1 MAIGGFAIKLQV
13 SSLPV
18 QLGTMIGFARAGR
31 GAVLSYAWDG
41 VQSRIW
47 NEVEEPERNGV
58 VFPRQG
64 SPASAYADFRDTV
77 IARSRRYMDMRI
89 DEAHAELREFGKF
102 EQIGVREPLRF
113 ARQLIE
119 ARDLGIVSESA
130 ALTMLASAA
139 KLFEEE
145 GLDVVMARTKSG
157 INRKLVGGLA
167 GVAGVASLA
176 IGSYMLSVSAPGIA
190 LVVLGIAAITY
201 GASRLLENRARQEE
215 PPVDDM

>member
-1 MAIGGFAIKLQV
+1 MAIGGLAIKLQL
-13 SSLPV
+13 SPLPV
-18 QLGTMIGFARAGR
+18 QLGTMIVFAKAGR
-31 GAVLSYAWDG
+31 GAALSYAWDG
-41 VQSRIW
+41 VQSRVW
-47 NEVEEPERNGV
+47 SEMGEPDRNGV

-64 SPASAYADFRDTV
+64 SPASAYVDFRETV
-77 IARSRRYMDMRI
+77 IARSRRYMDGRI
-89 DEAHAELREFGKF
+89 DEAHAELCKFGKF

-113 ARQLIE
+113 AGQLIE
-119 ARDLGIVSESA
+119 AKDLGIVSESA

-145 GLDVVMARTKSG
+145 NLEVVMARTRRG
-157 INRKLVGGLA
+157 INRKLIGGLA

-201 GASRLLENRARQEE
+201 GASRLLENRAREEE
-215 PPVDDM
+215 PPVE